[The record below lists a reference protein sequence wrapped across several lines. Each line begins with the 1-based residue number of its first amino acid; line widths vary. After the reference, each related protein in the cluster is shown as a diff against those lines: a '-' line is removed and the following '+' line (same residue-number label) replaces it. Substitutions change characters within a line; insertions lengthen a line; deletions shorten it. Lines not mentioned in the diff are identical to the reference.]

1 MLYFKVIM
9 ENSEY
14 GSNTKYAR
22 LSLLISFNIF
32 VYLWWNWVVK
42 RKKKFVLNHA
52 IDIYNLLNLSIIWTD
67 MSIYAIARYLGHV
80 SLLITQRFESENL
93 LDCIDKS
100 ALWKKN
106 ACRYLN
112 FYNRFEIN
120 IRAVYFQLMYR
131 FHRVCNPHI
140 FGL

>member
-1 MLYFKVIM
+1 M

-14 GSNTKYAR
+14 GSNTKRFWLYMQD
-22 LSLLISFNIF
+22 LVYWKVLTFLCTYDEIELLN
-32 VYLWWNWVVK
+32 VK
-42 RKKKFVLNHA
+42 KYVLNHA
-52 IDIYNLLNLSIIWTD
+52 VDFYNLLNLSIIWAD
-67 MSIYAIARYLGHV
+67 ISIYVIARYLGHV
-80 SLLITQRFESENL
+80 SLLITQRYESENL

-100 ALWKKN
+100 ALWNKH